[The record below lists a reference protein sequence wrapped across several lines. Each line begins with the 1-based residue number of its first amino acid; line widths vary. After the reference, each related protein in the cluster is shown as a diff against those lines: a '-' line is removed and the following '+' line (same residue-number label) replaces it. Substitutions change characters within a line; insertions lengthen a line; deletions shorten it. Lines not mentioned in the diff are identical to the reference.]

1 MPRVN
6 ETLEALNL
14 SAEPFAATTP
24 METLFPGAM
33 RRATLDQ
40 LLHLSRDTND
50 IIALMGPSGSGKSL
64 LGDFFARQAARDQI
78 VARARAS
85 LLTTPSQLL
94 EEMFKAFV
102 LDFPPQASLADLKSA
117 LLEYFAAVHRQSR
130 TVVLIVDDAHELG
143 DDAFA
148 LLTRLALTDNVDGT
162 FHLILLGEPQLFD
175 MLDYTCPLKNGGQQF
190 RSLHLSALSLEE
202 TRDYLRYRLNCVGFG
217 RADQSRPLPFS
228 ARQIDRIHKQSD
240 GQPGAINALAAQ
252 MLSAPQNG
260 AAVLA
265 LLNGVPKKYALAVIA
280 LLAVLIIAFFSG
292 GGEEGEVSQS
302 AQRTINVPI
311 ALPGQNPDAVQI
323 ASAGEPVV
331 DSAATAVT
339 TASPDSVA
347 PASSVTPVTPAA
359 SGTPVTPESPA
370 VPVAAN
376 ATAGAAAPAAPV
388 ETRVVA
394 PEPNRPSVANPAPA
408 TNVPTTQRER
418 ILALPAT
425 QFTLQ
430 VLGSSSRSN
439 VEEFVARH
447 AASSLAWYETR
458 NNGNPWFVIIQGAY
472 ASRNAAQ
479 SAVANLPAELRDLQP
494 WVRSVSDV
502 QNDIRAQN

>member
-1 MPRVN
+1 
-6 ETLEALNL
+6 
-14 SAEPFAATTP
+14 

-33 RRATLDQ
+33 RRATLEQ

-50 IIALMGPSGSGKSL
+50 IVALMGPSGSGKSL

-85 LLTTPSQLL
+85 LLTSPSQLL

-117 LLEYFAAVHRQSR
+117 LLDYFAAVHRQSR

-148 LLTRLALTDNVDGT
+148 LLARLALTDNVDGT

-175 MLDYTCPLKNGGQQF
+175 MLDYTCPLKNGAQQF
-190 RSLHLSALSLEE
+190 RSLHLPALSLEE

-217 RADQSRPLPFS
+217 RVEPSRPLPFS
-228 ARQIDRIHKQSD
+228 PRQIDRIHKQSD
-240 GQPGAINALAAQ
+240 GQPGAINALAGE

-265 LLNGVPKKYALAVIA
+265 LLHVVPKKYALAVVA
-280 LLAVLIIAFFSG
+280 LLAVLLIAFLSG
-292 GGEEGEVSQS
+292 GDEGVEQS
-302 AQRTINVPI
+302 AQRTISVPL
-311 ALPGQNPDAVQI
+311 ALPGQSGNAAPTPETVQGASVEEPAAVVGATVTATAASSNPVTPVNPDAPITSTTPEAVN
-323 ASAGEPVV
+323 AAV
-331 DSAATAVT
+331 DSAA
-339 TASPDSVA
+339 S
-347 PASSVTPVTPAA
+347 
-359 SGTPVTPESPA
+359 
-370 VPVAAN
+370 
-376 ATAGAAAPAAPV
+376 AAPV
-388 ETRVVA
+388 ETRVAA
-394 PEPNRPSVANPAPA
+394 PEQGRPIVAAPTLA
-408 TNVPTTQRER
+408 ADVPTSLRER
-418 ILALPAT
+418 ILAMPAA

-447 AASSLAWYETR
+447 ASSSLLWYETR
-458 NNGNPWFVIIQGAY
+458 NNGNPWFVIIQGVY
-472 ASRNAAQ
+472 ASRDAAQ
-479 SAVANLPAELRDLQP
+479 SAVANLPAELRNLQP